1 MVTAIMLMNV
11 DRKRVNDIA
20 GELAEIEGVSE
31 VYSVGGRYDLVAVVR
46 VKENNRLAE
55 LATRRLASI
64 DGIES
69 TETLIAF
76 EAHSRH
82 DLEAMFSIGL
92 DEEA

>member
-1 MVTAIMLMNV
+1 MVTAVMLMNV

-20 GELAEIEGVSE
+20 AELADIEGVSE
-31 VYSVGGRYDLVAVVR
+31 VYSVGGRYDLVAVLR
-46 VKENNRLAE
+46 VKENNQLAE
-55 LATRRLASI
+55 LATSRLAAI
-64 DGIES
+64 EGIIS

-92 DEEA
+92 D